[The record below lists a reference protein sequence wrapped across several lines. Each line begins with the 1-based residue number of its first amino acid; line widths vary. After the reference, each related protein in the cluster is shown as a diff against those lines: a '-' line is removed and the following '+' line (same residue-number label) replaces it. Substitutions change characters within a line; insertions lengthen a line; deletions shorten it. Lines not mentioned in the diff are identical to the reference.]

1 MKGIG
6 AKSRGY
12 APGEASMPGISA
24 YGLGR
29 KRASEVGTGE

>member
-1 MKGIG
+1 MEGIG
-6 AKSRGY
+6 AVVRGY
-12 APGEASMPGISA
+12 APGEAPIPGISA